1 MANPDL
7 QQARLNLEATKE
19 VCRRLGQHAK
29 QIGGSDG
36 SNQEALRAWIQ
47 GVDHADVWTGARD
60 SLMLEMIGYLATG
73 SLAVQIWGYI
83 QSAADATWAR
93 AREAIIAAFLNEDE
107 REYLRSKVEKVT
119 QNPYEDSRE
128 YGRRYREAVN
138 RAYEPAD
145 LHLPLIVE
153 RLTKQF
159 VQGLRD
165 KSVRTQVFLQRV
177 PTLERAIEAANT
189 AARAV
194 CLAEVDTRGEEPME
208 VGAMPLLAR
217 PDPTGEWSEIRQLLK
232 TLQGEM
238 KSIRKAMTTPP
249 PMTAAH
255 SDQPPPPLDTSL
267 RPTHGNSA
275 APRRPGMTKIAARG
289 PTPGATSVTVRS
301 TSPGIA
307 RNGGEP
313 SRRRSRRLWTMWRPR
328 ETKRHVG
335 STGVHSGES
344 RQGYPE
350 YTRGH
355 RRVPLHAPHG
365 RLAGPLC
372 TEPPCTPPA
381 RGPPATV
388 PKWARNSHPGPR
400 RGDPIRKARGLLR
413 HGHSAT

>member
-19 VCRRLGQHAK
+19 VRRRLGQHAK

-47 GVDHADVWTGARD
+47 GVDHAAVWTGARD
-60 SLMLEMIGYLATG
+60 SLVLEMIGYLATG

-83 QSAADATWAR
+83 QSTADATWAG
-93 AREAIIAAFLNEDE
+93 AREAIISAFLNEDE

-145 LHLPLIVE
+145 LQLPLIVE

-232 TLQGEM
+232 TLQGEV

-249 PMTAAH
+249 PTTAAH
-255 SDQPPPPLDTSL
+255 SDQPPPHPRHQPPSHP
-267 RPTHGNSA
+267 RQQ
-275 APRRPGMTKIAARG
+275 RRPAPPRHDQ
-289 PTPGATSVTVRS
+289 
-301 TSPGIA
+301 
-307 RNGGEP
+307 N
-313 SRRRSRRLWTMWRPR
+313 RRSRPN
-328 ETKRHVG
+328 
-335 STGVHSGES
+335 TGCYECDSPEHFARDCPQRRRAIKEEVQAALDD
-344 RQGYPE
+344 RAAQG
-350 YTRGH
+350 
-355 RRVPLHAPHG
+355 
-365 RLAGPLC
+365 
-372 TEPPCTPPA
+372 
-381 RGPPATV
+381 
-388 PKWARNSHPGPR
+388 N
-400 RGDPIRKARGLLR
+400 
-413 HGHSAT
+413 